1 MDPKQQ
7 NRHDQSPLAYH
18 SEHWASTYYGLADLQ
33 RRTCKAL
40 KQSQSLTRTLE
51 VQRHKVS
58 ANTWQ
63 ITILNP
69 DTQKVVLQAE
79 GHEDTIIEQER
90 NLANIAEALNQEIL
104 SIQTRFEK

>member
-1 MDPKQQ
+1 MNSKPQKS
-7 NRHDQSPLAYH
+7 HVHPPLTH
-18 SEHWASTYYGLADLQ
+18 NTMHWANTYYGLADLQ
-33 RRTCKAL
+33 QRTCRAL
-40 KQSQSLTRTLE
+40 RQSQNLNRTLE
-51 VQRHKVS
+51 VQRHKIS
-58 ANTWQ
+58 ENTWQ

-90 NLANIAEALNQEIL
+90 NLASIAEALNLESL